1 MNENSLVP
9 KREAKRSN
17 YTDWEDTV
25 HSGEN
30 EQRLLQRLVLENSV
44 KYPNN
49 DNGLCLQEEKQLSC
63 RRTNPGWF

>member
-9 KREAKRSN
+9 KRETKRSK
-17 YTDWEDTV
+17 YTDWEGTV

-30 EQRLLQRLVLENSV
+30 EQRLLQRLDLENSV

-49 DNGLCLQEEKQLSC
+49 DNGLCASRKKSNFLVKE
-63 RRTNPGWF
+63 